1 MQPNDLDRHTRV
13 TREPGA
19 KPGAGAAGDALP
31 AHDGADEPPP
41 VLGSWAA
48 LYAVVIAGLLLM
60 IALCA
65 AITWWA
71 A

>member
-1 MQPNDLDRHTRV
+1 MRRSDLKHVPHARR
-13 TREPGA
+13 
-19 KPGAGAAGDALP
+19 GAADGPDRGGD
-31 AHDGADEPPP
+31 DEPPP

-48 LYAVVIAGLLLM
+48 LYGLVIAGLVLM

-71 A
+71 S